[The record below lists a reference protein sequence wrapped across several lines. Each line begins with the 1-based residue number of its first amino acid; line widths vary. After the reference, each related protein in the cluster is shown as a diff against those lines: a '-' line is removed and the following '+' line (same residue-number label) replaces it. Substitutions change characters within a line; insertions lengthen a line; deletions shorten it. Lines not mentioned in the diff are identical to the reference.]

1 MHDDVIREGTAA
13 DPINTWGP
21 YSGDIRRSYVELYLA
36 SQPISLRQFAEK
48 YGINRVTLSKW
59 LYLYEGI
66 KPEPGRTRHL
76 PKGGKPAPA
85 ADSKP
90 AQASDDA
97 IRTVTIPCTEYLEL
111 LEAKA
116 KLTTIQAVCR

>member
-1 MHDDVIREGTAA
+1 M
-13 DPINTWGP
+13 
-21 YSGDIRRSYVELYLA
+21 ELYLS

-59 LYLYEGI
+59 LYLYEGL

-76 PKGGKPAPA
+76 PKDGKSAPA

-90 AQASDDA
+90 AHASDDA
-97 IRTVTIPCTEYLEL
+97 IRTVTIPYTEYLEF
-111 LEAKA
+111 LEIKA
-116 KLTTIQAVCR
+116 KLTTIQAVCQQA